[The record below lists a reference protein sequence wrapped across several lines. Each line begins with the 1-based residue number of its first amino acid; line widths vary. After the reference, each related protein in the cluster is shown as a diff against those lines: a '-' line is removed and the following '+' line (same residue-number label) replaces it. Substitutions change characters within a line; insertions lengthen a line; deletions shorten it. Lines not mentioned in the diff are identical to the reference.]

1 MLNQRLG
8 AAMKV
13 ARELQ
18 AAEELLDQ
26 AIQQFTRLTS
36 TMLTARQDAGVSAA
50 VGHAAFDSVA
60 EANALIF
67 QTRSKLLDTHY
78 RLNEAKDDVGL
89 RTMGY
94 GTLQDCPPPKAEA
107 ETSARSRLRSV
118 G

>member
-18 AAEELLDQ
+18 AAEQLLDET
-26 AIQQFTRLTS
+26 IQQFTRLTS
-36 TMLTARQDAGVSAA
+36 TMLSARVDAGVSA
-50 VGHAAFDSVA
+50 VTGHAAFDSVA

-89 RTMGY
+89 RTVGF
-94 GTLQDCPPPKAEA
+94 GAWQDCPPPKAEA
-107 ETSARSRLRSV
+107 VDAREMHLKSV
-118 G
+118 A